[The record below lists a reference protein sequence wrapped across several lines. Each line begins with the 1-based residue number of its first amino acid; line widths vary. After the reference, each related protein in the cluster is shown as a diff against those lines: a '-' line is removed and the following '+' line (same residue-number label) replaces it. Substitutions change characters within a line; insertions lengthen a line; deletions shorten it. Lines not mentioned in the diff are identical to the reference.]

1 MCQSSS
7 QSVIRHVTN
16 QKSWFFLFYFMN
28 FLLSFYFLSIYVKLM
43 FMYQLMLFRNFFFAL
58 LFQLCSNLRKDYDGF
73 LNIVSSCLQQYRAI
87 KTTTKMAV
95 GVKHDPRLSLK
106 TDFTQAVVLES
117 PNVLTKALYT
127 HVGKLRNCQY
137 YKTIEKNN
145 FSLFWNNLR

>member
-7 QSVIRHVTN
+7 HSVIRQVTN
-16 QKSWFFLFYFMN
+16 QKSCLFYFIN
-28 FLLSFYFLSIYVKLM
+28 FLLSFHFLSIYVKLM

-73 LNIVSSCLQQYRAI
+73 LNIVSTRIQQYRAI

-95 GVKHDPRLSLK
+95 GVKHDPRLSPQ
-106 TDFTQAVVLES
+106 TDFTPAVVLES
-117 PNVLTKALYT
+117 PNVLTQAFYT
-127 HVGKLRNCQY
+127 HVGKLRTVFRSN
-137 YKTIEKNN
+137 KTIEKNN

>member
-7 QSVIRHVTN
+7 QSIIRHVTN
-16 QKSWFFLFYFMN
+16 QKSCLFYFIN
-28 FLLSFYFLSIYVKLM
+28 FLLSFHFLSIYVKLM

-73 LNIVSSCLQQYRAI
+73 LNIVSTRLQQYRAI

-95 GVKHDPRLSLK
+95 GVKHDPRLSPQ

-127 HVGKLRNCQY
+127 HVGKLRTVFRSN
-137 YKTIEKNN
+137 KTIEKNN

>member
-7 QSVIRHVTN
+7 QSIIRHVTN
-16 QKSWFFLFYFMN
+16 QKSCLFYLIN
-28 FLLSFYFLSIYVKLM
+28 FLLSFHFLSIYVKLM

-73 LNIVSSCLQQYRAI
+73 LNIVSTRLQQYRAI

-95 GVKHDPRLSLK
+95 GVKHDPRLSPQ

-117 PNVLTKALYT
+117 PNVLTKAFYT
-127 HVGKLRNCQY
+127 HVGKLRTVFRSN
-137 YKTIEKNN
+137 KTIEKNN